1 MRLDLET
8 PKGIVDLIELKA
20 SLLQKMMHLSS
31 RVAELHGYEAAFPP
45 LIEFKK
51 ILSVKSSE
59 ELAEGLFSVIEN
71 TQIRKL
77 TNEPAELDD
86 FKYALRFDA
95 TIGSSRIVASQYL
108 KFVKPVKFY
117 YVGPMWRDEDTKRTR
132 LREFW
137 QFGIELIG
145 PEGAIADAEV
155 IWVLND
161 FFKGTGI
168 KDYRIKVSDRG
179 LINAL
184 LSYLTVPEEEKIRL
198 IFLRALDKTEKMTI
212 EEINNYI
219 DESYQ
224 KLSNEIKEQ
233 MNESKAKET
242 FQELLDLMTIK
253 GDSEERLNTLAEIIT
268 SNQGQESLKKLKEV
282 FKISKM
288 MGMEETVEFDTS
300 IVRGLDYYTGIVF
313 EVEADYSGGSLAGG
327 GRYDDLVGML
337 GSQEVPAAGFSI
349 GLNRVID
356 CLMEQEP
363 REKDPRAKCGIL
375 PLSKN
380 MLERS
385 FMLAEELRKEGIAT
399 EMVTK
404 LKKSGEKFENLP
416 KRFDKLDRLG
426 IEYAILVG
434 ERDVKKEQYTIRNL
448 KESEEITG
456 TIEEVLEF
464 IKKHR
469 N

>member
-1 MRLDLET
+1 MRLDLDT
-8 PKGIVDLIELKA
+8 PKGTTDIIEIKA

-31 RVAELHGYEAAFPP
+31 RVAELHGYEPVFPP
-45 LIEFKK
+45 LMEFKK

-77 TNEPAELDD
+77 TSEPAELDD

-145 PEGAIADAEV
+145 PEGALADAEV

-161 FFKGTGI
+161 FFKETGI
-168 KDYRIKVSDRG
+168 KDFRIKVSDRG

-184 LSYLTVPEEEKIRL
+184 LSYLGVPEKEEIRL

-212 EEINNYI
+212 EEVNSYI

-224 KLSNEIKEQ
+224 KLSSETKEEINET
-233 MNESKAKET
+233 KAKEI
-242 FQELLDLMTIK
+242 FEELLDIMTIK
-253 GDSEERLNTLAEIIT
+253 GDSEERLETLAKMVT
-268 SNQGQESLKKLKEV
+268 SELGKESLKKLKEV
-282 FKISKM
+282 FEICKK
-288 MGMEETVEFDTS
+288 MGMEKTVEFDTS

-327 GRYDDLVGML
+327 GRYDNLVGLL
-337 GSQEVPAAGFSI
+337 GGQEVPAAGFAI

-356 CLMEQEP
+356 CLVEQEP
-363 REKDPRAKCGIL
+363 REKEPRAKCGIL
-375 PLSKN
+375 PLNEK
-380 MLERS
+380 MLERA
-385 FMLAEELRKEGIAT
+385 FKLADELRKEGIT
-399 EMVTK
+399 IELETK
-404 LKKSGEKFENLP
+404 FGRLGT
-416 KRFDKLDRLG
+416 RFDKLDRLG
-426 IEYAILVG
+426 IENAILVG
-434 ERDVKKEQYTIRNL
+434 EKDAKNEQYTIRNL

-456 TIEEVLEF
+456 TTEEVIKF
-464 IKKHR
+464 IKKH
-469 N
+469 

>member
-1 MRLDLET
+1 MRLDLDT
-8 PKGIVDLIELKA
+8 PKGTTDIIEIKA

-31 RVAELHGYEAAFPP
+31 RVAELHGYEPVFPP
-45 LIEFKK
+45 LMEFKK

-77 TNEPAELDD
+77 TSEPAELDD

-145 PEGAIADAEV
+145 PEGALADAEV

-161 FFKGTGI
+161 FFKETGI
-168 KDYRIKVSDRG
+168 KDFRIKVSDRG

-184 LSYLTVPEEEKIRL
+184 LSYLGVPEEEEIRL

-212 EEINNYI
+212 EEVNSYI

-224 KLSNEIKEQ
+224 KLSSETKEEINET
-233 MNESKAKET
+233 KAKEI
-242 FQELLDLMTIK
+242 FEELLDIMTIK
-253 GDSEERLNTLAEIIT
+253 GDSEERLETLAKMVT
-268 SNQGQESLKKLKEV
+268 SELGKESLKKLKEV
-282 FKISKM
+282 FEICKK
-288 MGMEETVEFDTS
+288 MGMEKTVEFDTS

-327 GRYDDLVGML
+327 GRYDNLVGLL
-337 GSQEVPAAGFSI
+337 GGQEVPAAGFAI

-356 CLMEQEP
+356 CLVEQEP
-363 REKDPRAKCGIL
+363 REKEPRAKCGIL
-375 PLSKN
+375 PLNEK
-380 MLERS
+380 MLERA
-385 FMLAEELRKEGIAT
+385 FKLADELRKEGIT
-399 EMVTK
+399 IELETK
-404 LKKSGEKFENLP
+404 FGRLGT
-416 KRFDKLDRLG
+416 RFDKLDRLG
-426 IEYAILVG
+426 IENAILVG
-434 ERDVKKEQYTIRNL
+434 EKDAKNEQYTIRNL

-456 TIEEVLEF
+456 TTEEVIKF
-464 IKKHR
+464 IKKH
-469 N
+469 